1 MTARMHDAL
10 VNVAAHPIAWPL
22 ARVARRWGGMVRVP
36 TVGVVVSDA
45 ELAHEILVRSDD
57 FTKNGPGSISATM
70 TELIGPSA
78 LANMDGD
85 AHHRLRAKLTD
96 LFAPASAR
104 ALLLAADAPL
114 ARLRADLRDGKVVDL
129 ARRMRLLSG
138 RITLDMLGVSLPA
151 GEEEAAALALVA
163 LGERI
168 VAGFD
173 LRRIPEGKARQMRA
187 DCDAL
192 AEYVRA
198 GYQSATVPSS
208 SLIYRLRELGLS
220 FDEARGV
227 ISLIFLAGTL
237 STAASLPRIV
247 ALLVDTGQMGSL
259 RGRPDAVSR
268 AVAEGLRYVTP
279 VPATV
284 RIAVRDSSVNGYDV
298 AAGERLVILTCNL
311 ARDAGLFPD
320 PDRFDASRVHDPRAR
335 NLWYGAGPHFCL
347 GFAVAQRELNLT
359 LDALLAEPGEL
370 RIVRRRVGVRRL
382 LAGYS
387 SLEIRLDAE
396 GGR

>member
-1 MTARMHDAL
+1 MHDAL

-22 ARVARRWGGMVRVP
+22 ARVARRWGGLVRVP
-36 TVGVVVSDA
+36 SLGVVVSNA

-85 AHHRLRAKLTD
+85 AHQRLRAKLTD

-104 ALLLAADAPL
+104 ALLQAADAPL
-114 ARLRADLRDGKVVDL
+114 ARLRADLRDGKTVDL
-129 ARRMRLLSG
+129 VRWMRLLSG
-138 RITLDMLGVSLPA
+138 RITLDMLGVTFPA
-151 GEEEAAALALVA
+151 GEEDAAALELVA

-173 LRRIPEGKARQMRA
+173 LRRISGAKARRMRA

-198 GYQSATVPSS
+198 GYQSAVVPPA

-237 STAASLPRIV
+237 TTAASLPRIV
-247 ALLVDTGQMGSL
+247 ALLVDSGQLGGL
-259 RGRPDAVSR
+259 RGRPDAVAR
-268 AVAEGLRYVTP
+268 AIAEGLRYVAP

-284 RIAVRDSSVNGYDV
+284 RIAARDSSVQGHDV
-298 AAGERLVILTCNL
+298 AAGERLVILTCNM

-347 GFAVAQRELNLT
+347 GFAVAQRELHLT

-370 RIVRRRVGVRRL
+370 RIVRRRIGVRRL
-382 LAGYS
+382 LAGYAR
-387 SLEIRLDAE
+387 LEIRLDVE